1 MLETITLID
10 ATVWVAIIGAIG
22 TVLVTKMNNKNSEI
36 ATLMENM
43 NLMLDQYQEE
53 VASLRREVREER
65 KEKEELRKEV
75 FNLRQEIIKYRKL
88 IEDLTSMKKKSN

>member
-1 MLETITLID
+1 MLETINLVD
-10 ATVWVAIIGAIG
+10 ATIWVAIIGAIG
-22 TVLVTKMNNKNSEI
+22 TILVTKMNNKNSEI

-53 VASLRREVREER
+53 VASLRKEVREER

-75 FNLRQEIIKYRKL
+75 FSLIQEIVKYRKL
-88 IEDLTSMKKKSN
+88 IEELTSGHKNL